1 MKLLE
6 TWHRRQALILV
17 AQLPEAIEDA
27 KLVLMA
33 MQDLVDNYLIE
44 APAPPRLANVVPL
57 MPV

>member
-1 MKLLE
+1 MKLME
-6 TWHRRQALILV
+6 TWHRRQALLLV
-17 AQLPEAIEDA
+17 AQLPEAVEDA

-44 APAPPRLANVVPL
+44 TPAAPRRQNVVPL

>member
-1 MKLLE
+1 MKLME

-17 AQLPEAIEDA
+17 AQLPEPIEDA
-27 KLVLMA
+27 KLVLQA

-44 APAPPRLANVVPL
+44 VPAPPRLTNVLPL